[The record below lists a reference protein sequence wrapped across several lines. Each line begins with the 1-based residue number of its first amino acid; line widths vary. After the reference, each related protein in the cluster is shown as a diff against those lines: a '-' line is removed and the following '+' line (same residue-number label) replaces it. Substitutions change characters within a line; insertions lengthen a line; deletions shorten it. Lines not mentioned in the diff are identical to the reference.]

1 MAEIDR
7 AGLPESYEKHSDKDK
22 SHNCNPHS
30 SVPSIPLHLLSH
42 ACDFRIWSILTR
54 HRDHNVEGGEIRIK
68 KGCASCTLWNS
79 NEKIDLSK
87 YGHGQSESAFQLL
100 SCLASLLLHPAPF
113 HNIAM
118 CAKLMP
124 NYVAACALGGWWP
137 QHPGWSPVFTVYS
150 VPTYWVSSSAAAT
163 TQVNWGDTKVQ
174 QSIELHLCVLYCLSA
189 VKVNAYFHPHH
200 LQPSLSRVKVP
211 HSQISCVERVS
222 TSRVFTHERSDDRD
236 QLMDGWANNVSL
248 NTSHTRETV
257 SKPCIF
263 IFKGWCWVRTSITPL
278 LWVDYGTLVLTTITT
293 SSYNNCSFISPDQW
307 LYFY

>member
-163 TQVNWGDTKVQ
+163 TQVNWGDTKV
-174 QSIELHLCVLYCLSA
+174 HLCVLYCLSA

-236 QLMDGWANNVSL
+236 QLMDGWANNVS
-248 NTSHTRETV
+248 
-257 SKPCIF
+257 
-263 IFKGWCWVRTSITPL
+263 
-278 LWVDYGTLVLTTITT
+278 
-293 SSYNNCSFISPDQW
+293 
-307 LYFY
+307 

>member
-42 ACDFRIWSILTR
+42 ACDFRIWSILTL

-150 VPTYWVSSSAAAT
+150 VPTYWVSVSSHHT
-163 TQVNWGDTKVQ
+163 GELGRYLTQ
-174 QSIELHLCVLYCLSA
+174 SC
-189 VKVNAYFHPHH
+189 
-200 LQPSLSRVKVP
+200 
-211 HSQISCVERVS
+211 SQ
-222 TSRVFTHERSDDRD
+222 
-236 QLMDGWANNVSL
+236 
-248 NTSHTRETV
+248 
-257 SKPCIF
+257 
-263 IFKGWCWVRTSITPL
+263 
-278 LWVDYGTLVLTTITT
+278 
-293 SSYNNCSFISPDQW
+293 
-307 LYFY
+307 